1 MLLAV
6 YYRGLMHLENLK
18 TEPIRGYLPVISTK
32 LSNNKLSDNNLAS
45 ELVKNRSFLN

>member
-18 TEPIRGYLPVISTK
+18 TEPIRGYLPLISTK
-32 LSNNKLSDNNLAS
+32 VSKWVAANLMCN
-45 ELVKNRSFLN
+45 LHRSQKIR

>member
-18 TEPIRGYLPVISTK
+18 TELIRGYLPVISTK
-32 LSNNKLSDNNLAS
+32 VSKWVAANLRCN
-45 ELVKNRSFLN
+45 LHRSQKRR